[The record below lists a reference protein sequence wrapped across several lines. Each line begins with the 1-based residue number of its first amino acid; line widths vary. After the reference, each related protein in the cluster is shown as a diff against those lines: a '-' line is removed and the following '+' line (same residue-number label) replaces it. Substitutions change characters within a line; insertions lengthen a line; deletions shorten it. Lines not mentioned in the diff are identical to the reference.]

1 MPVPIR
7 NRQKSMPSET
17 GKPWQSMQRYFFS
30 SARKN
35 MSEALTCGVHHVG
48 LAVPDLDA
56 AMAFFCDTLGWKE
69 VGRNDNYP
77 SGFVT
82 DGSTTLTLWRVAD
95 PATAI
100 AFDRRANIGL
110 HHLALAVPDE
120 AALFALF
127 DKVSR
132 HPGVTIE
139 FPPGPVRPGMD
150 RKHFICAMP
159 GGLRLEFTP
168 RT

>member
-1 MPVPIR
+1 
-7 NRQKSMPSET
+7 
-17 GKPWQSMQRYFFS
+17 
-30 SARKN
+30 

-56 AMAFFCDTLGWKE
+56 AVTFFCGTLGWKE
-69 VGRNDNYP
+69 LARNEQYP
-77 SGFVT
+77 SAFVS

-100 AFDRRANIGL
+100 PFDRRANIGL

-120 AALFALF
+120 AALLATFE
-127 DKVSR
+127 KVSS
-132 HPGVTIE
+132 HPGVVIE
-139 FPPGPVRPGMD
+139 FAPGPVRPGVD

-168 RT
+168 RS